1 LRQEQSLLRMNQ
13 PRRQKDRARTLV
25 PLAPGWIRHWWGLFL
40 VPAVPALI
48 AIRHVG
54 LVYGTARAWTLLAAG
69 SSIPVAL
76 WCLGYVRRRTRPERM
91 LRKMCKMAKVD
102 RMTGREFEEFCARLL
117 WALGY
122 WNVVITGGTRID
134 QGGDITAISP
144 EGIGVVVQ
152 CKRLKTSVGPDVIRG
167 LLGTI
172 TSGVHK
178 GRAGMVMTNASVTDQ
193 ARACASHSGITVV
206 GRTALQAGM
215 GLARMRLAR
224 RRVRG
229 MHPVTLVMAAVL
241 CAAVIAISIVA
252 DQIAAYPHPAPSA
265 PDSSSAVRARNS
277 PPAAPSPGSVVREYF
292 AAISRHDWRDVWRL
306 GGRNV
311 GRGLS
316 ATYNGMVSGYR
327 LTARDVV
334 TSLSVTGD
342 SVSVRIRAYE
352 TTGAVQAYSFRYVVR
367 NGVIVSGHPV
377 SPGGS
382 R

>member
-1 LRQEQSLLRMNQ
+1 MSYVSLRQDQSLLRMNQ
-13 PRRQKDRARTLV
+13 PRRQEQDRARPLVSLV
-25 PLAPGWIRHWWGLFL
+25 PGWVRRWWGFFL
-40 VPAVPALI
+40 VPAVPALM

-54 LVYGTARAWTLLAAG
+54 LVYGAARAWTLLAAG
-69 SSIPVAL
+69 SSILVAL
-76 WCLGYVRRRTRPERM
+76 WCLGYVRRRMRPERM
-91 LRKMCKMAKVD
+91 FRKICKIAKVD
-102 RMTGREFEEFCARLL
+102 RMNGRAFEEFCAGLL

-122 WNVVITGGTRID
+122 GDVVITGGTSID

-144 EGIGVVVQ
+144 EGTGLVVQ
-152 CKRLKTSVGPDVIRG
+152 CKRQKTSVGPDVIRG

-178 GRAGMVMTNASVTDQ
+178 GRAGMVMTNADVTDR
-193 ARACASHSGITVV
+193 ARADARRSRITVV
-206 GRTALQAGM
+206 DRTALQAGM
-215 GLARMRLAR
+215 RLAR
-224 RRVRG
+224 GRVRG
-229 MHPVTLVMAAVL
+229 MNPVTLVVAAVL

-252 DQIAAYPHPAPSA
+252 GQIAAHPHPGPSA
-265 PDSSSAVRARNS
+265 PDSSSAVPARK
-277 PPAAPSPGSVVREYF
+277 PPPTAPGPGSVVREYF

-311 GRGLS
+311 GHGPS
-316 ATYNGMVSGYR
+316 ATYTGMVSGYR

-367 NGVIVSGHPV
+367 NGVIVSGYPV
-377 SPGGS
+377 P
-382 R
+382 